1 MWLRLQNGRNLHQ
14 IKYNFYSTKGGNKMK
29 YYTFTLKHS
38 GEKIALLASSFASAF
53 AKFCIYYNPNDRN
66 KGECKITPIA
76 PKGARVIE

>member
-1 MWLRLQNGRNLHQ
+1 
-14 IKYNFYSTKGGNKMK
+14 MK

-38 GEKIALLASSFASAF
+38 GEKISLLASSFASAF

-66 KGECKITPIA
+66 KGECTITPIA

>member
-1 MWLRLQNGRNLHQ
+1 
-14 IKYNFYSTKGGNKMK
+14 MK

-38 GEKIALLASSFASAF
+38 GEKISLLASNFASAF

-66 KGECKITPIA
+66 KGECTITPIA

>member
-1 MWLRLQNGRNLHQ
+1 
-14 IKYNFYSTKGGNKMK
+14 MK

-53 AKFCIYYNPNDRN
+53 AKFCIYYNPSDRN